1 MDRSRNGQFLAKCHN
16 VLNGIVCKALCL
28 GDSAVQS
35 PYLQYLVDSKPRRF
49 QEEIR
54 RKFGNI

>member
-1 MDRSRNGQFLAKCHN
+1 
-16 VLNGIVCKALCL
+16 L